1 LLICL
6 TRKDFAVTHSASWT
20 LQDAKAQFSQV
31 VAAAVRG
38 QVQHVTKHGKEAVV
52 ILSANEFAALK
63 SGRVTAPVSFIGH
76 LLAMPKQAVAK
87 QVVAKVGTAK
97 GRGGQRGA
105 APRARIT
112 LREVDLT

>member
-1 LLICL
+1 M
-6 TRKDFAVTHSASWT
+6 THSPSWT

-63 SGRVTAPVSFIGH
+63 SGRVTAPASFIDH
-76 LLAMPKQAVAK
+76 LLAIPKQAVHKQALAK
-87 QVVAKVGTAK
+87 AGAAK
-97 GRGGQRGA
+97 GSGGQRDA

-112 LREVDLT
+112 LREIDLT